1 MPTYPIIA
9 MNALILEE
17 SIPIPVSFLILIALN
32 ILLLVGLLIF
42 LPYATKHKILTPR
55 QVSIALLSSLAWAV
69 GGGIAWL
76 LTSENWYYLY
86 SYFQDYTGPSY
97 LLESEEMVGILGL
110 ALIGVLSA
118 LLGFLTLYLLSRYW
132 PQNSPPS

>member
-1 MPTYPIIA
+1 
-9 MNALILEE
+9 
-17 SIPIPVSFLILIALN
+17 
-32 ILLLVGLLIF
+32 
-42 LPYATKHKILTPR
+42 
-55 QVSIALLSSLAWAV
+55 VSIALLSSLAWAV